1 MNRVKLYQKC
11 YDRIG
16 MKVMEKTEMKTG
28 ILNSFEVIDNPDGTL
43 SVFYIVGFENEN
55 SMWSEKHHESNIVL
69 MKGTEL

>member
-16 MKVMEKTEMKTG
+16 MTVIEKKNMKTG
-28 ILNSFEVIDNPDGTL
+28 ILNSFEVIDNPDGSL

-55 SMWSEKHHESNIVL
+55 SMWLEKHHESNIVL